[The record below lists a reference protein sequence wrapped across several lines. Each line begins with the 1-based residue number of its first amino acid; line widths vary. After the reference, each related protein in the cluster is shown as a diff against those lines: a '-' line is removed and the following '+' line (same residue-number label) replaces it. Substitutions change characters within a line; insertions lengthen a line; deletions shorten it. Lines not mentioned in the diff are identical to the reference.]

1 MLIWPSALWQI
12 FFMGAKKSK
21 IYRRRLPIPNL
32 LAKIGFSDLRQKGYI
47 ERSLPAGSSGFG
59 RDHLKSLLSTAY
71 FFVAE
76 INAFVRLARSQHY
89 WFTYKNDCVII

>member
-1 MLIWPSALWQI
+1 ME
-12 FFMGAKKSK
+12 AKKSK
-21 IYRRRLPIPNL
+21 IYRKRLPIPNL
-32 LAKIGFSDLRQKGYI
+32 LAKIGFSDLRPKVYI
-47 ERSLPAGSSGFG
+47 VQSLPACSSGSG

-76 INAFVRLARSQHY
+76 INAFVKLARSQHY